1 MVIVDKAL
9 KGKSTV
15 SMILMYFNSVAYM
28 NFK

>member
-1 MVIVDKAL
+1 MVIANIAV

-15 SMILMYFNSVAYM
+15 SVILTYFNSVAYM